1 MASLNNEITQGAK
14 QKFDLKYANRALVLF
29 AVLSAFVLYV
39 DIMLTPSLP
48 KIGSEFGVN
57 TAQVSLILSLYTVFG
72 TAINPIVGRMGD
84 IYGKKR
90 ILTYV
95 LIIYSVMV
103 TTTSFAPN
111 FEILLISRTFQGIG
125 LGIFPLAFSLIRE
138 EFPREL
144 VPRAQGLI
152 SAMFGAGTAI
162 GLPVGAFVANSYGWQ
177 ANYHIATPSIV
188 ALTVLMIFYVKESAY
203 KNNEAQMDY
212 VGAGLLGVSLGM
224 IVFGLSEGSTWGW
237 TSVPVLGLILGG
249 ASLFAPLVPFER
261 RFKSPLL
268 NFRLLKT
275 RNVFISN
282 AVGLVFGMAMFLA
295 FQAISYKLELPPPA
309 GYGFDILTT
318 GFYLLPLAVSLLVV
332 TYPVGI
338 LISKVGVKPFLFLGS
353 IVGAAGFFLMS
364 AATSAAQIA
373 GYLVVASVGLGML
386 MVSTQNLLVLTV
398 ETKEMGLATSMNT
411 VFRNIGSSLGAPLAG
426 SLLSTYTVTR
436 LAGSVPVSF
445 PSQAAFQYSFYIA
458 VAGFVFAF
466 IFCLF
471 SQEVLGKKAK
481 LRTQ

>member
-1 MASLNNEITQGAK
+1 VNNGTTQGAK
-14 QKFDLKYANRALVLF
+14 QEFDLKYANRSLILF

-72 TAINPIVGRMGD
+72 TAINPIVGKMGD
-84 IYGKKR
+84 IYGKKKV
-90 ILTYV
+90 LTYV

-111 FEILLISRTFQGIG
+111 FEVLLLSRTFQGIG

-177 ANYHIATPSIV
+177 ANYHIATPFIV
-188 ALTVLMIFYVKESAY
+188 ALTILMVFYVKESAY
-203 KNNEAQMDY
+203 KNSDARMDY

-237 TSVPVLGLILGG
+237 TSAPVLGLVLGG
-249 ASLFAPLVPFER
+249 ASLFVPLVPFER
-261 RFKSPLL
+261 RFKTPLL
-268 NFRLLKT
+268 NFKLLRT

-295 FQAISYKLELPPPA
+295 FQAISYKLELPSPA

-332 TYPVGI
+332 TYPVGV

-353 IVGAAGFFLMS
+353 IVGAAGFFLIS
-364 AATSAAQIA
+364 TATNAAQIA
-373 GYLVVASVGLGML
+373 GYLVVASAGLGML

-398 ETKEMGLATSMNT
+398 KTQEMGLATSMNT
-411 VFRNIGSSLGAPLAG
+411 VFRNIGSSLGAPIAG
-426 SLLSTYTVTR
+426 SLLSTYTVTQ
-436 LAGSVPVSF
+436 LVGSVSVTF
-445 PSQAAFQYSFYIA
+445 PSQTAFQYSFYIA
-458 VAGFVFAF
+458 VIGFVVSL

-471 SQEVLGKKAK
+471 SREVLGK
-481 LRTQ
+481 RV